1 MRELERATFPAMGTA
16 CALAVTADRSERTAA
31 RLALSA
37 AWRELRTCERILS
50 RFEPNSQLSELN
62 RNAGTW
68 WRVDERLIEA
78 LSAAVRLRSE
88 TAGLFDPT
96 ILPALLA
103 QGYDRSFELLEPR
116 PPRASDWSAG
126 ATIEVDPVNGSAR
139 IECDAAVD
147 LGGIG
152 KGFAAARAL
161 AAMLEA
167 WPGLPGALIDL
178 GGDIA
183 VEGSPPEEGPW
194 LISVESPWSPGRSL
208 GTIRLAA
215 GAVATSGPARRRFG
229 PEDALHHL
237 IDPVTG
243 EPADGGPLAVTVVA
257 RDPAD
262 ADAHAT
268 ALAVTE
274 DAGAYLTAR
283 RGLGAIVVTGLE
295 PTRALGAIDFLPR
308 PVSFEVTL

>member
-1 MRELERATFPAMGTA
+1 MRELERASFPAMGTV
-16 CALAVTADRSERTAA
+16 CALAVTAGRSERAAA

-37 AWRELRTCERILS
+37 AWRELRACERILS
-50 RFEPNSQLSELN
+50 RFDAHSELSELN
-62 RNAGTW
+62 RNAGAW
-68 WRVDERLIEA
+68 LQVDERMIEA
-78 LSAAVRLRSE
+78 LTAAVRLRRE
-88 TAGLFDPT
+88 TQGRFDPT
-96 ILPALLA
+96 ILPALIA

-116 PPRASDWSAG
+116 APRASDWSAG
-126 ATIEVDPVNGSAR
+126 ATIEVDPVNGVAR
-139 IECDAAVD
+139 IERDAAID

-183 VEGSPPEEGPW
+183 VMGVPPEEGPW
-194 LISVESPWSPGRSL
+194 LISVESPWSPGKSL

-215 GAVATSGPARRRFG
+215 GGVATSGPARRRFG
-229 PEDALHHL
+229 PEGTLHHL
-237 IDPVTG
+237 IDPTTG
-243 EPADGGPLAVTVVA
+243 RSADGGPLAVTAVA
-257 RDPAD
+257 RDPVD

-268 ALAVTE
+268 ALAVSE
-274 DAGAYLTAR
+274 DVDEYVSAR
-283 RGLGAIVVTGLE
+283 PDLGAIVVTGLE
-295 PTRALGAIDFLPR
+295 PTQALGAIDFLPR